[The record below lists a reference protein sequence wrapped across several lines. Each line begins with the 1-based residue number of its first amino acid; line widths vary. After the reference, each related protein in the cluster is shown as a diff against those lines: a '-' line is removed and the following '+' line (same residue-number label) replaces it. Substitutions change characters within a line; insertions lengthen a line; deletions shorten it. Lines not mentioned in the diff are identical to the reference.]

1 MSEPIRLTLPLTRD
15 DRLRLRAGDSVRLS
29 GVLYTARDAAHLRLY
44 EALERGEELPVPLQ
58 DETIY
63 YVGPC
68 PAPPGKIIGSA
79 GPTTSGR
86 MDRYTP
92 RLLQEGLGAMI
103 GKGERSAEVVEAIV
117 RYGAVYFATL
127 GGAGVLIS
135 RTVKQMD
142 LVAYPDL
149 GTEAIYRLEVVDFP
163 AVVVIDAQGNDLY
176 REGRKPYQKNAKN
189 QAMGL

>member
-1 MSEPIRLTLPLTRD
+1 MSEPIRLNLPLTLE
-15 DRLRLRAGDSVRLS
+15 DRLKLRAGDSVRLS

-44 EALERGEELPVPLQ
+44 EALERGEALPLSLQ
-58 DETIY
+58 GETIY

-92 RLLQEGLGAMI
+92 RLLQEGLSAMI
-103 GKGERSAEVVEAIV
+103 GKGERSSEVIEAIV
-117 RYGAVYFATL
+117 RHKAIYFATL

-135 RTVKQMD
+135 RTVQKME

-149 GTEAIYRLEVVDFP
+149 GPEAIYRLEVRDFP
-163 AVVVIDAQGNDLY
+163 AVVVIDTFGNDLY
-176 REGRKPYQKNAKN
+176 CEGRKPYRKQGKN
-189 QAMGL
+189 QALGL

>member
-1 MSEPIRLTLPLTRD
+1 MSEPIRLNLPLSRD
-15 DRLRLRAGDSVRLS
+15 DRLKLRAGDSVKLS
-29 GVLYTARDAAHLRLY
+29 GVLYTARDAAHLRIF
-44 EALERGEELPVPLQ
+44 ESLERGEQLPFSLQ

-92 RLLQEGLGAMI
+92 RLLKEGLGAMI
-103 GKGERSAEVVEAIV
+103 GKGERSPEVIEAIV
-117 RYGAVYFATL
+117 RHGAVYFATL

-135 RTVKQMD
+135 RTVQKME

-149 GTEAIYRLEVVDFP
+149 GPEAIYRLEVRDFP
-163 AVVVIDAQGNDLY
+163 AVVVIDAQGTNLY
-176 REGRKPYQKNAKN
+176 REGRKPYQNEKKN
-189 QAMGL
+189 QALGL